1 MQLVTQTQD
10 RRSFSL
16 SYLFKIC
23 ICSSLWSL
31 MRRVYTSRDSSVN
44 QKVSESRDTSRCKKE
59 AEEEVGLRWFC
70 PCVSCISSH
79 EVYVLFHS
87 LPRTRKELLSP
98 RGKNTFTVGVKITQY
113 LWSCEAEAAGSFK
126 IILFNTIKS
135 VRRSNFFPSPKN
147 EDEVIVYSR
156 LMKHRVKFL

>member
-1 MQLVTQTQD
+1 MQRFFNTIFPENQLNMQLVTQTQD

-16 SYLFKIC
+16 SYLFRIC

-44 QKVSESRDTSRCKKE
+44 QKVSESRDTCGARRKQKRKLGCDGF
-59 AEEEVGLRWFC
+59 VR
-70 PCVSCISSH
+70 VSCISSN

-113 LWSCEAEAAGSFK
+113 PWSCEAEAAGSFK

-135 VRRSNFFPSPKN
+135 VRRSNFFA
-147 EDEVIVYSR
+147 
-156 LMKHRVKFL
+156 